1 MNNKDAE
8 TIREFYIMTEIN
20 KIKQNEFD
28 QFLDQ
33 ISPTLKSR
41 AECNIFKKMLDKNG
55 LMQKIKRKVAKNP
68 DVERLLS

>member
-28 QFLDQ
+28 
-33 ISPTLKSR
+33 
-41 AECNIFKKMLDKNG
+41 
-55 LMQKIKRKVAKNP
+55 
-68 DVERLLS
+68 